1 MQSRRHE
8 QFLFLFLF
16 LFFALAAQVGRGINT
31 VAVLNAVKSVSY
43 R

>member
-1 MQSRRHE
+1 
-8 QFLFLFLF
+8 LLLFLF
-16 LFFALAAQVGRGINT
+16 LFFALAIQVGKGLNM